1 VLHACTIVARNYLA
15 HARTLA
21 ASYREHHPGGRFSV
35 LVLDAPYEHLLRDD
49 DAFDVIEPTQIGLPE
64 GELERMLTL
73 YDVKELATALK
84 PTLLDSMLAA
94 GATAALYL
102 DPDIVVFDEL
112 DVIGELAARHG
123 IVLTPHT
130 LEPLPRDYRE
140 PSEHGLNVAGV
151 FNLGFVCV
159 GEGGRP
165 FLSWWAERLA
175 RDCVESAEPGL
186 FVDQKWVDFVPC
198 YWEHHVLR
206 DRGCNVA
213 YWNLPTRRVAGG
225 PGAWT
230 VDGVPLRFFHY
241 SGYSPTRPE
250 QLSKFQTEPQRVT
263 FDEFPLLRVLC
274 DDYAARLAANGFAEC
289 SPVPYAFDAPGGVV
303 LTRPLRRMYRQLLK
317 VSEYRGFELP
327 ANPFADGAQ
336 AWLEMLQSVSA
347 DLAPERLGGSLQTR
361 RLAVLAFAEELADDD
376 TLLAAWNA
384 AFDADADATLVILA
398 EGDAD
403 AATNGVL
410 AAMERAGIDA
420 DAAPDMLLLA
430 ATPFELPPAGD
441 VQAVYTRR
449 APRGALLGLPHADD
463 PTALAPAA

>member
-1 VLHACTIVARNYLA
+1 MRGAGDHLSIGERVAFYR
-15 HARTLA
+15 ARRGLTQ
-21 ASYREHHPGGRFSV
+21 SV
-35 LVLDAPYEHLLRDD
+35 LAGLVGRTEDWLSK
-49 DAFDVIEPTQIGLPE
+49 IERGDRQV
-64 GELERMLTL
+64 RR
-73 YDVKELATALK
+73 
-84 PTLLDSMLAA
+84 
-94 GATAALYL
+94 
-102 DPDIVVFDEL
+102 L
-112 DVIGELAARHG
+112 DVIGELAQRHG

-175 RDCVESAEPGL
+175 RDCVEAAEPGL

-198 YWEHHVLR
+198 YWDHHVLR

-241 SGYSPTRPE
+241 SGYSPTQPDR
-250 QLSKFQTEPQRVT
+250 LSKFQTEPQRVT
-263 FDEFPLLRVLC
+263 FHEFPLLRTLC
-274 DDYAARLAANGFAEC
+274 DDYAARLAASGFAEC
-289 SPVPYAFDAPGGVV
+289 SPIPYAFDAPGGVV
-303 LTRPLRRMYRQLLK
+303 LTRPLRRLYRQVLK
-317 VSEYRGFELP
+317 VAEYRGFALP
-327 ANPFADGAQ
+327 SNPFVDGPQ
-336 AWLEMLQSVSA
+336 AWLEMIRTVSPDA
-347 DLAPERLGGSLQTR
+347 TPQRLGGALQTR
-361 RLAVLAFAEELADDD
+361 RVAVLAFAEELAGDAE
-376 TLLAAWNA
+376 LLAAWNA

-398 EGDAD
+398 EGDAE

-463 PTALAPAA
+463 PTALTPAA